1 MRNGSNKFS
10 SGVDVHL
17 FHRERVLVVANHS
30 KESKIGIFVKENHP
44 QLSITPSLHLL
55 REYFSRHWTLM
66 CSRQYFRQGQR
77 GQTRVSPH
85 LSISPFRL
93 PVPQRPKRVRFIGE
107 NVNNNARA
115 AQNLWGK
122 RWTALTFPSSHPVM
136 TTLSVMGTRQLTA
149 SGWPENWS
157 LCRPYWPL
165 DREIA
170 RTHQKQFK
178 RLWWSQYL
186 LKR

>member
-17 FHRERVLVVANHS
+17 FHGERILVVANHS
-30 KESKIGIFVKENHP
+30 KEPKIEIFRETIADCQWH
-44 QLSITPSLHLL
+44 QFCTFL
-55 REYFSRHWTLM
+55 REHFSICWTLM

-85 LSISPFRL
+85 LFISPFRL

-107 NVNNNARA
+107 NVNKNIKA

-122 RWTALTFPSSHPVM
+122 RWTALTLPSSHPVM

-165 DREIA
+165 DREID
-170 RTHQKQFK
+170 
-178 RLWWSQYL
+178 
-186 LKR
+186 